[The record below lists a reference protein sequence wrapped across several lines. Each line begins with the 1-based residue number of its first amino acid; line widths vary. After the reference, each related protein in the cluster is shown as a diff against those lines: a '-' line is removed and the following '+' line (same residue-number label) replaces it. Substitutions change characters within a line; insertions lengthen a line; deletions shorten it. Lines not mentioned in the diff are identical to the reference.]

1 MEVKGFLRHDNMLP
15 FLLSPCYF
23 TDESKATYTVRG
35 LDKNN
40 EKIKTKNEVPQ
51 IYHIIPRRYVLPDM
65 LPIPPT
71 LLSCCFSSTPLTP
84 AHTHYD
90 FPDAVIFEELSLT
103 STAWA

>member
-1 MEVKGFLRHDNMLP
+1 M
-15 FLLSPCYF
+15 
-23 TDESKATYTVRG
+23 KANTTYTVRG

-71 LLSCCFSSTPLTP
+71 LSSCCFSSTPSP
-84 AHTHYD
+84 PHTHIV

-103 STAWA
+103 FTAWA